1 MHLYMNKE
9 KLPMHMKLSSKRKIE
24 DFLYFYFWCSI
35 KPTEKMKR
43 KNLFKAPLFIVG
55 VNIFESVTT
64 TVSASADMTVFPPV
78 SLSREQVHENM
89 IFLTVFSTF
98 TTQKKN

>member
-35 KPTEKMKR
+35 KQTGKMKR
-43 KNLFKAPLFIVG
+43 KNLFKALLFIVG